1 MPKQTKSNNV
11 GQPDRNSRIPRRPF
25 TGALA
30 LNAISLVTVTTFGVS
45 AAYAAT
51 PTVDLSTAAA
61 FAVAAGTTVTNTGPS
76 VIGGDIGLSPG
87 TSIVGFPPGLQS
99 SGVTEKTTAV
109 ALQAKND
116 VTTAYLDAAGRTPFT
131 VAPTDLGGST
141 LAPGVY
147 EASSAMSLTGT
158 VTLNAVGN
166 ADAVFIFQSGS
177 TLITTSNSVVQ
188 LENGA
193 NACNVFWH
201 VGSSATLGTTSK
213 FSGTILALTSAT
225 LRTGATVSG
234 RVLARNGAVTLDD
247 NTITVPTCN
256 AVVAATTTALKK
268 DSTPTTNPRVPVGYP
283 QTGFGGTAGPGPL
296 PKGLLGLS
304 ALGVAVLAGT
314 AAVLTRRRHLG
325 RGYSKP
331 ASDS

>member
-1 MPKQTKSNNV
+1 
-11 GQPDRNSRIPRRPF
+11 
-25 TGALA
+25 
-30 LNAISLVTVTTFGVS
+30 VTVTTFGVS

-147 EASSAMSLTGT
+147 KASSAMSLTGT
-158 VTLNAVGN
+158 VTLNGAGN

-177 TLITTSNSVVQ
+177 TLVTASNSVVQ

-193 NACNVFWH
+193 NACNVFWQ

-213 FSGTILALTSAT
+213 FCGTILALTSAT

-247 NTITVPTCN
+247 NTITV
-256 AVVAATTTALKK
+256 TALKK
-268 DSTPTTNPRVPVGYP
+268 DSTTTTNPRVPVGYP

-325 RGYSKP
+325 RGYSKA